1 MEYNKYDIFV
11 NNKVIKLNTNISDS
25 FNSKIKEIYIKSYP
39 NLINKVKSTKN
50 DILIKFYNYNKLDN
64 FKNPNYQYFDQDA
77 NKLDANKLDANKL
90 DANKLDANKLDD
102 TEIFLIKE
110 YLYGKLDHPYFYNY
124 LGLTEVIN
132 YQLKEKHNYNILSVH
147 NIGILMETDQTLDNY
162 LQNNIELNNKYILTN
177 MYNMIDLC
185 IYIKNKYSIY
195 HCDIKIQ
202 NILVKN
208 DKFYLIDWEN
218 VLSSTDYYIHNNRP
232 IDGNTEMYPHYDVTS
247 EEFFIYEIG
256 VLLIRIL
263 GYHVGVTD
271 LDFIENKPYDLIM
284 CKIFSETLQIYEEL
298 IKNIFERKVKKI
310 EELRSSIKEILD
322 NITNG

>member
-271 LDFIENKPYDLIM
+271 LDFIENKQYDLIM
-284 CKIFSETLQIYEEL
+284 CKILFKNLKINIQYITVILKYKIY
-298 IKNIFERKVKKI
+298 
-310 EELRSSIKEILD
+310 
-322 NITNG
+322 